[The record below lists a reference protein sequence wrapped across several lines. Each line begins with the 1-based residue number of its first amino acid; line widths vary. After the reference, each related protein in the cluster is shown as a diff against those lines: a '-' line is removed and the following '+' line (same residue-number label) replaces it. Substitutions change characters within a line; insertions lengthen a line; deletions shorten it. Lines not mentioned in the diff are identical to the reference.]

1 MEKLPRILDCSRHY
15 IPKPVT
21 SYLIGQRNCQHYELD
36 YNISGTRTM
45 MVDGTPYAVGEGCI
59 TCRKPGQVCASVG
72 YYNMYMLTL
81 EYTPLGD
88 TEYRCRRLD
97 NPVEPPA
104 DSHIWDVIPTCFHP
118 IHRDDIL
125 AIYRRLL
132 VIFRQPE
139 RREECNILLARL
151 LHQVTAD
158 AYAERC
164 REPERSAIDTLLEF
178 LFENYTRHISLD
190 EMAALVH
197 LNKSYLVRLFRR
209 EIGQTPLDYLNG
221 IRISHARELLRSTS
235 LKISEIAFRCGFESA
250 SYFIRRFSAACGETP
265 EQYRLRHFYPMPP
278 DAGI

>member
-45 MVDGTPYAVGEGCI
+45 MVDEKPYAVSEGCI
-59 TCRKPGQVCASVG
+59 TCRRPGQVCASVG
-72 YYNMYMLTL
+72 CYNMYMLTL

-88 TEYRCRRLD
+88 TDHRCHRLD
-97 NPVEPPA
+97 NPVEPPC
-104 DSHIWDVIPTCFHP
+104 DSHIWDVIPTRFRPLHQDE
-118 IHRDDIL
+118 IF
-125 AIYRRLL
+125 AMYRRLS

-139 RREECNILLARL
+139 RREECNALLARL
-151 LHQVTAD
+151 LHQITAD
-158 AYAERC
+158 AYAELC
-164 REPERSAIDTLLEF
+164 RIPERSAIDTLLEF
-178 LFENYTRHISLD
+178 FFENYPRRISLD

-221 IRISHARELLRSTS
+221 IRISSARELLHSTD
-235 LKISEIAFRCGFESA
+235 LKVSEVAFRCGFESA

-265 EQYRLRHFYPMPP
+265 EQYRLARPSENQ
-278 DAGI
+278 